1 MASFQNSILI
11 NRPLEEVFAFLSNA
25 ENDPKWKSGAVEVKK
40 TSNGPVGVDSTWSS
54 IGHLLGHRIESK
66 MECTEYEANWKYTV
80 KSQSAPFPFEN
91 RVTFGR
97 VAGSTSVSM
106 KAETASDRFFNVG
119 QPFLTSMVKRQFQND
134 LANLKDVME
143 ARAN

>member
-25 ENDPKWKSGAVEVKK
+25 ENDLKWKSGAVEVKK
-40 TSNGPVGVDSTWSS
+40 TSIGPVGIDSTWRS

-66 MECTEYEANWKYTV
+66 MECTEYEVDRKYTV
-80 KSQSAPFPFEN
+80 KSQSAPFPFES
-91 RVTFGR
+91 RVTLGR
-97 VAGSTSVSM
+97 VAGSTSVNMTS
-106 KAETASDRFFNVG
+106 ETALERFFNLG
-119 QPFLTSMVKRQFQND
+119 QPFLTSMIKRQFQND

-143 ARAN
+143 AHAN